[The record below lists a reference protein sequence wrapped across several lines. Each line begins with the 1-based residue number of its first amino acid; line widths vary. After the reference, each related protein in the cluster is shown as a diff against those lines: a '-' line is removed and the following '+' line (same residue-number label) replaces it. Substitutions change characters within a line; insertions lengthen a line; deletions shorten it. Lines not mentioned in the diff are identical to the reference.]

1 MYERLG
7 EIWGI
12 TIIDDEIRNSIK
24 KLTMVLFF
32 GRGNTI
38 RKYRYLFNNA
48 FPNVYNVMKKMKRKS
63 YKILATTLMRMEREI
78 MIDCVVN
85 NLIQDDD
92 KIPLLTIHDGILT
105 TEEYNEL
112 LKSRIQKE
120 IKDRIGFVPK
130 VKIKSL
136 QN

>member
-1 MYERLG
+1 
-7 EIWGI
+7 
-12 TIIDDEIRNSIK
+12 
-24 KLTMVLFF
+24 MVLFL

-38 RKYRYLFNNA
+38 RDYRSKFNEA
-48 FPNVYNVMKKMKRKS
+48 FPNVYNVIKKMKRKS
-63 YKILATTLMRMEREI
+63 YKILATTLMKMEREI
-78 MIDCVVN
+78 MIDCVAN

-92 KIPLLTIHDGILT
+92 KIPMLTIHDGILT
-105 TEEYNEL
+105 TEEYTEL
-112 LKSRIQKE
+112 LKSRIQEE

>member
-1 MYERLG
+1 MRIIERDTIG
-7 EIWGI
+7 EAWEEAFDFI
-12 TIIDDEIRNSIK
+12 
-24 KLTMVLFF
+24 L
-32 GRGNTI
+32 
-38 RKYRYLFNNA
+38 NNG
-48 FPNVYNVMKKMKRKS
+48 
-63 YKILATTLMRMEREI
+63 
-78 MIDCVVN
+78 

-92 KIPLLTIHDGILT
+92 KIPMLTIHDGILT
-105 TEEYNEL
+105 TEEYTEL